1 MPGHRSQG
9 LGQGFG
15 RFSKRLRRLFRA
27 FFPGGEEP
35 DDAFALAFLQG
46 EERAL
51 YLSMDP
57 RDRAHGV
64 RVARRLLKSYPD
76 APAFAIRAALL
87 HDAGKALRPY
97 RPLER
102 ILTGLYALPVPP
114 YPLRKGFF
122 GAFQVRRHHPLYA
135 AERIQDPQVRA
146 LVLEHHRPQSL
157 WGKRLHQADQEE

>member
-1 MPGHRSQG
+1 MAKVW
-9 LGQGFG
+9 
-15 RFSKRLRRLFRA
+15 KRLKRLFRSL
-27 FFPGGEEP
+27 FPRWEKP

-64 RVARRLLKSYPD
+64 RVAQRLLKRYPD
-76 APAFAIRAALL
+76 APPFAVRAALL
-87 HDAGKALRPY
+87 HDAGKAVRPY

-102 ILTGLYALPVPP
+102 ILTGLYTPPVPP
-114 YPLRKGFF
+114 YPLRGGPM
-122 GAFQVRRHHPLYA
+122 GAFQVRCHHPLYA
-135 AERIQDPQVRA
+135 AERIQDPEVRT

-157 WGKRLHQADQEE
+157 WGTRLHWADQEE